1 MTRFVVRMCRVAA
14 GVLAV
19 GLAACSQHPAVSN
32 TASAP
37 QVVDKSF
44 TLTAGTPLHVD
55 FLVGQLQDLKVTE
68 SVEAQSGKVTQA
80 PELRGTLKITNG
92 SKDQAAQLLGGKL
105 VFLDAQG
112 QPIPLAKDQDTSLTF
127 NTYDTPRLDPGQ
139 EKSTT
144 IDVPFPSAGL
154 QTDAIKSVRVDLT
167 YLPTPYRSQTA
178 TAAVELKAG

>member
-1 MTRFVVRMCRVAA
+1 MTRPAVRVCRFISY
-14 GVLAV
+14 
-19 GLAACSQHPAVSN
+19 GLVIGLTACSQHPAASS
-32 TASAP
+32 ASSAP

-80 PELRGTLKITNG
+80 PELRGTLKISNG
-92 SKDQAAQLLGGKL
+92 SKDQSAQLLGGKL

-127 NTYDTPRLDPGQ
+127 STYDTPRLDPGQ

-144 IDVPFPSAGL
+144 IDVPFPPAGL

-178 TAAVELKAG
+178 TAAVELKHG